1 VIATALSIEVEI
13 EMSVEKKQ
21 AEIVSNLLKL
31 NSLWVKQ
38 IAGIAKVSVEFV
50 EEVRKNII

>member
-1 VIATALSIEVEI
+1 LSIEVEI